1 MAWGKGQ
8 IVKQALRTAPED
20 YAAFEAVNLAGRDGV
35 RVLDVGCFDGFNTYL
50 KFAPYAGVARV
61 VGVDPLPEAVAEAAA
76 RTAGDARFSFACS
89 TFEDYEP
96 EAGERFDLVYFSH
109 VLQHLPDPQA
119 ALSKACRLLVPGGF
133 VVVKTTDDAAKL
145 SYPDPEQVMR
155 RLFDLYERH
164 VLPNTPH
171 TACTDRCNGE
181 KCYTLMRRAGLGN
194 VAVHQF
200 AADTCGKTLE
210 ERHALFE
217 RCVYFRRNVPAC
229 VDEGTAAEIHALVE
243 AWGTL
248 FDQDDYYFVTQSF
261 VAIGQKPQEG
271 ASPWK

>member
-171 TACTDRCNGE
+171 TACTDRCYGE
-181 KCYTLMRRAGLGN
+181 
-194 VAVHQF
+194 
-200 AADTCGKTLE
+200 
-210 ERHALFE
+210 
-217 RCVYFRRNVPAC
+217 
-229 VDEGTAAEIHALVE
+229 
-243 AWGTL
+243 
-248 FDQDDYYFVTQSF
+248 
-261 VAIGQKPQEG
+261 
-271 ASPWK
+271 